1 MKIKFL
7 LCLLFVFAF
16 SSFTFA
22 QSVKIT
28 PKKTVYKRKNPEE
41 ADYKRS
47 FTITYPKVSGVSA
60 NLVKKIEANLSF
72 EKAFEF
78 SLKDEINTD
87 YGLDSADFTVLYN
100 KFGILNVELS
110 EEVSGAYPSTI
121 NKSIVIN
128 TKTGERVKAA
138 DIFVKLS
145 ELAAKV
151 KKSQAAEIK
160 KGIAV
165 MKKESPDIE
174 NPAEYFNNSDYTAE
188 NLDDFSISD
197 KGITF
202 RYDYEFAHVML
213 ALQPDGRFFY
223 SWAQLRPFIKRG
235 GLLGRF
241 VK

>member
-7 LCLLFVFAF
+7 LCLVFVFAF

-22 QSVKIT
+22 QTVKIT
-28 PKKTVYKRKNPEE
+28 SKRTVYKRKNPE
-41 ADYKRS
+41 ASDYKRS

-60 NLVKKIEANLSF
+60 ALVKKIEGNLSF
-72 EKAFEF
+72 ENAFEF
-78 SLKDEINTD
+78 SLKDEISTS
-87 YGLDSADFTVLYN
+87 YGLDWADFTVLYN

-110 EEVSGAYPSTI
+110 EEVSGAYPSTY

-138 DIFVKLS
+138 DIFTKLS

-151 KKSQAAEIK
+151 KKSQAADIK
-160 KGIAV
+160 KGIV
-165 MKKESPDIE
+165 RMKKENIDAE
-174 NPAEYFNNSDYTAE
+174 DAAEYFNNTDYTAE

-197 KGITF
+197 KGVTF
-202 RYDYEFAHVML
+202 RYDYEFAHALL

-223 SWAQLRPFIKRG
+223 SWAQLKPFIKRG
-235 GLLGRF
+235 GLLARF
-241 VK
+241 NR

>member
-1 MKIKFL
+1 MKIKIL
-7 LCLLFVFAF
+7 LCLVCVFAF

-28 PKKTVYKRKNPEE
+28 SRKTVYKRKNPE
-41 ADYKRS
+41 ASDYKRT

-60 NLVKKIEANLSF
+60 ALIKKIEANLSF

-78 SLKDEINTD
+78 SLRDEISTS

-110 EEVSGAYPSTI
+110 EDVSGAYPSTY
-121 NKSIVIN
+121 NKSVVIN

-138 DIFVKLS
+138 DIFTKLS

-160 KGIAV
+160 KGIALL
-165 MKKESPDIE
+165 KKENIDAE
-174 NPAEYFNNSDYTAE
+174 NAAEYFNNTDYKTE
-188 NLDDFSISD
+188 NLDDFSVSD

-202 RYDYEFAHVML
+202 RYDYEFAHAML

-223 SWAQLRPFIKRG
+223 SWAQLKPFIKRD
-235 GLLGRF
+235 GLLARF
-241 VK
+241 VR

>member
-1 MKIKFL
+1 MKIKIL
-7 LCLLFVFAF
+7 LCLVFVVAF
-16 SSFTFA
+16 SSFTFT
-22 QSVKIT
+22 QTVKIT
-28 PKKTVYKRKNPEE
+28 PKKTVYKRKNPEA

-47 FTITYPKVSGVSA
+47 FTITYPKISGVSA
-60 NLVKKIEANLSF
+60 ALIKKIEANLSF

-78 SLKDEINTD
+78 SLKDEISTD

-110 EEVSGAYPSTI
+110 EDVSGAYPSTI
-121 NKSIVIN
+121 NKSIVID

-138 DIFVKLS
+138 DIFVKLP

-160 KGIAV
+160 KGISL

-174 NPAEYFNNSDYTAE
+174 NPAEYFSNTGYTVE
-188 NLDDFSISD
+188 NLDDFSVSD

-223 SWAQLRPFIKRG
+223 SWAQLKPFIKRG
-235 GLLGRF
+235 GLLARF
-241 VK
+241 NR